1 MARRNKVWPSEIQ
14 LAWNK
19 NDEEVATLLKE
30 VAMKEKSQTEDK
42 NKILENIMKIALEKT
57 FLLVVSFTLCI
68 LYFLTYFLLFFCLI

>member
-14 LAWNK
+14 VAWNK

-57 FLLVVSFTLCI
+57 FLLVVSLVTLDC
-68 LYFLTYFLLFFCLI
+68 FLLCWLQSDN